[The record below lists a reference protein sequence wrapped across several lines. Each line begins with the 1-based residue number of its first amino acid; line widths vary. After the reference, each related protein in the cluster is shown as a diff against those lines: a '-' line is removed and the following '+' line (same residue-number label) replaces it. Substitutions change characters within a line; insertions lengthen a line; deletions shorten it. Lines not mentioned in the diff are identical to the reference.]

1 MPEFAANL
9 PKLLASETDITV
21 NIRDKSSLKDI
32 VSSMSDNMVAGLD
45 DLTDALTD
53 ASAAVIAAG
62 FTLFAIKF
70 VPRWAMGLFKAI
82 H

>member
-1 MPEFAANL
+1 MPE
-9 PKLLASETDITV
+9 LATNALNFSQVDVDVNVGSKTDV
-21 NIRDKSSLKDI
+21 AKI
-32 VSSMSDNMVAGLD
+32 VDSMSEHMVDGLD
-45 DLTDALTD
+45 DLTSALAS
-53 ASAAVIAAG
+53 ASAAIIASG

>member
-1 MPEFAANL
+1 MPELATNAL
-9 PKLLASETDITV
+9 RLASEVDVDV
-21 NIRDKSSLKDI
+21 NIGNKTDVAKI
-32 VSSMSDNMVAGLD
+32 VDSMSEHMVDGLD
-45 DLTDALTD
+45 DLTSALAN
-53 ASAAVIAAG
+53 ASAAIIASG

>member
-1 MPEFAANL
+1 MPE
-9 PKLLASETDITV
+9 LATNALNFSQVDVDVNVGSKTDV
-21 NIRDKSSLKDI
+21 AKI
-32 VSSMSDNMVAGLD
+32 VDSMSEHMVDGLD
-45 DLTDALTD
+45 DLTSALAN
-53 ASAAVIAAG
+53 ASAAIIASG